1 MVVGVRAS
9 LEGGKAYTSEELSRR
24 FGLHGRALEDVL
36 DHLMEKDCLRPVVFH
51 RPRTH
56 GGAVRLAGRFERHLV
71 WQAAADVSGSI
82 RPSPIRLAQVR
93 SGPIRSVSARFGL
106 VRFGLANTV

>member
-36 DHLMEKDCLRPVVFH
+36 DHLVEKDCLKPVVFH
-51 RPRTH
+51 RPRTR
-56 GGAVRLAGRFERHLV
+56 GGAVRLAGRFERHLI
-71 WQAAADVSGSI
+71 WQA
-82 RPSPIRLAQVR
+82 
-93 SGPIRSVSARFGL
+93 
-106 VRFGLANTV
+106 